1 MAISKRITYL
11 EIYTVVVHTL
21 DSGIDVGQKINVG
34 PGKFGKNNKCR
45 AGKIWQTLQVFVL
58 KKQKKRGFFNK
69 VYLCLSE
76 DIAHAQ

>member
-45 AGKIWQTLQVFVL
+45 ALNKRAVSCPLADLSFGLPVL
-58 KKQKKRGFFNK
+58 F
-69 VYLCLSE
+69 
-76 DIAHAQ
+76 